1 MKEFWALVSF
11 EYRKILGKRSVKIA
25 LLLTLFLSVFSI
37 WGTLMGSYYIE
48 GELFESNAE
57 AMKKTVHT
65 HGNYPAE
72 YWTINY

>member
-1 MKEFWALVSF
+1 MKEFWTLVSF

-48 GELFESNAE
+48 GGTF
-57 AMKKTVHT
+57 
-65 HGNYPAE
+65 
-72 YWTINY
+72 

>member
-37 WGTLMGSYYIE
+37 KLPVY
-48 GELFESNAE
+48 
-57 AMKKTVHT
+57 T
-65 HGNYPAE
+65 HRLSAA
-72 YWTINY
+72 

>member
-48 GELFESNAE
+48 GELFEANAE
-57 AMKKTVHT
+57 AMKKRPCIRT
-65 HGNYPAE
+65 GIIRQN
-72 YWTINY
+72 IGR

>member
-48 GELFESNAE
+48 AVSY
-57 AMKKTVHT
+57 T
-65 HGNYPAE
+65 HLTLP
-72 YWTINY
+72 TT

>member
-48 GELFESNAE
+48 GELIRQNI
-57 AMKKTVHT
+57 
-65 HGNYPAE
+65 GR
-72 YWTINY
+72 

>member
-37 WGTLMGSYYIE
+37 WGTLMGSYYICLLYTSQFVQIHFF
-48 GELFESNAE
+48 GSS
-57 AMKKTVHT
+57 
-65 HGNYPAE
+65 PA
-72 YWTINY
+72 